1 MIRYKIKDVAFE
13 CDEEK
18 GIGRVIVDGM
28 TTEYANAIE
37 AWNTFSIKALRPF
50 ELNLRNELEKNGF
63 NRWTG
68 TRRIDYTESELRA
81 FDEYVEGVRR
91 QHDF

>member
-13 CDEEK
+13 CDAEK
-18 GIGRVIVDGM
+18 GIGRVIADGV
-28 TTEYANAIE
+28 TTEYGNAIE

-68 TRRIDYTESELRA
+68 TRLEYTESELRA
-81 FDEYVEGVRR
+81 FDDYVEAVRR
-91 QHDF
+91 QHDL

>member
-13 CDEEK
+13 CDAEK
-18 GIGRVIVDGM
+18 GIGRVIADGV
-28 TTEYANAIE
+28 TTEYGNAIE

-68 TRRIDYTESELRA
+68 TQLYNTESELKA
-81 FDEYVEGVRR
+81 FDEYVEAVRR
-91 QHDF
+91 QHDL